1 MPFGDHYLPLIR
13 ERLKRYNVKLPVSSH
28 HYMTNPILR
37 GCRYYPYHHCQRGN
51 LIFLYKI
58 LNDYFSS
65 DFTNLYTYSTTT
77 TRGHQFKLFKQHSS
91 LLCRSNYFM
100 NRVINEWNS
109 LPTSVVESSSINTF
123 KSLLDNYFLDF
134 RFTFV

>member
-1 MPFGDHYLPLIR
+1 MFSNMPFKCCTMY
-13 ERLKRYNVKLPVSSH
+13 KLLH
-28 HYMTNPILR
+28 R
-37 GCRYYPYHHCQRGN
+37 RQRGD

-58 LNDYFSS
+58 LNNYFSS

-77 TRGHQFKLFKQHSS
+77 TTTRGHRIKLFKQRSR

-123 KSLLDNYFLDF
+123 KSLLDNYFF
-134 RFTFV
+134 RF